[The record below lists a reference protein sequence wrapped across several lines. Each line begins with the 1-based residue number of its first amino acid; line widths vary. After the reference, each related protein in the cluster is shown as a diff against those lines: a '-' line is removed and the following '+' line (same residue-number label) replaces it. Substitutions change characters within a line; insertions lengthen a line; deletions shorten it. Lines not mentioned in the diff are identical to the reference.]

1 MRGFLFA
8 RIRGHKQSMR
18 GLYIE
23 LPNMF
28 IFTIELHIMRNN
40 GKPISIFK
48 QLPMRDNMPWLYI
61 SELDNKLMYTMLDS
75 MLEMYF
81 IIYLY
86 NMC

>member
-8 RIRGHKQSMR
+8 GIRGHKQSMR

-28 IFTIELHIMRNN
+28 IFAIELHIMRNN

-48 QLPMRDNMPWLYI
+48 QLPMRDNMP
-61 SELDNKLMYTMLDS
+61 
-75 MLEMYF
+75 
-81 IIYLY
+81 
-86 NMC
+86 